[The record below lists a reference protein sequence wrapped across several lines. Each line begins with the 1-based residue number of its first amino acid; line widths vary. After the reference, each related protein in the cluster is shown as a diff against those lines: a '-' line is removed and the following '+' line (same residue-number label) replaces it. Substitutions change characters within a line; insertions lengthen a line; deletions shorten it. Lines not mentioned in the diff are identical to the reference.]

1 MGSTA
6 DKMKILLIIA
16 LVGVTLAKDSP
27 LKAILK
33 SPTETLKLY
42 NSFKGEQHL
51 TFLAAEDRMRFRLF
65 RKSAEFV
72 AEENSLT
79 GKQPSLLLTSSLR

>member
-1 MGSTA
+1 
-6 DKMKILLIIA
+6 MKILLIIA

-42 NSFKGEQHL
+42 NSFKGEQQL
-51 TFLAAEDRMRFRLF
+51 TFPAAEDRMRFRLF

-72 AEENSLT
+72 AEENSVDGETAEFALNFFST
-79 GKQPSLLLTSSLR
+79 MTES